1 MKKYI
6 ILLGSLVA
14 FIIVSIIPAFAFS
27 ASLNDVQQKK
37 QSIDSK
43 IGSIAEQKQEVLN
56 EKKKLQSDQAQVAS
70 QQSQVTKQYNATVD
84 QIAAIDAELS
94 KMDDAITQAEADYQH
109 HLDLLKKR
117 LNVMYE
123 NSDASMIDLLLNS
136 KDLTSFYEK
145 VQFVSSLAQLDQQLI
160 ADVISSK
167 NDLEY
172 KKSQREQL
180 KQQTVDVA
188 NQQKGRITQ
197 LKVSRSDLNDA
208 IRTKDQKA
216 SELAKQLDDLE
227 KLSQQLNDQIKQLSS
242 KQKYIGG
249 NMIWPCPGNFKVV
262 SPFGMRLHPIL
273 KVWKMHTGIDIDAK
287 TGDPNVAANGGK
299 VIIAGWDG
307 GYGNTVVIDHG
318 GGISTL
324 YAHAS
329 KLLVKVGDIVKQG
342 QIVSRVG
349 MTGLATGPHLHF
361 EIRVNGAPVDPLKFG
376 K

>member
-1 MKKYI
+1 
-6 ILLGSLVA
+6 
-14 FIIVSIIPAFAFS
+14 
-27 ASLNDVQQKK
+27 
-37 QSIDSK
+37 
-43 IGSIAEQKQEVLN
+43 
-56 EKKKLQSDQAQVAS
+56 
-70 QQSQVTKQYNATVD
+70 
-84 QIAAIDAELS
+84 
-94 KMDDAITQAEADYQH
+94 MDDAITQAEADYQH